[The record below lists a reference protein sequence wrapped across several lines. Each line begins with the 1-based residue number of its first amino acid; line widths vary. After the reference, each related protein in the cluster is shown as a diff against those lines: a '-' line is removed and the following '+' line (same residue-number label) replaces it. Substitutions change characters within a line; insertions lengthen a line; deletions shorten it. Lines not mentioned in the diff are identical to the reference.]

1 MAKMKDV
8 KLELERIQAENNGL
22 LLPEDV
28 VEAAR
33 VKESILHDKFT
44 WDDTAAADRY
54 RLWQARQLIT
64 AVVTILP
71 NDPKKAEVVQ
81 FVSLKSDRNDTGGYR
96 SLPIVLSESVL
107 RAQLLRDA
115 LSDLGIFQRKYRQLV
130 ELSGIFE
137 SIDLVLT
144 NTASK

>member
-115 LSDLGIFQRKYRQLV
+115 LSDLGHFQRKYRQLV

>member
-81 FVSLKSDRNDTGGYR
+81 FVSLKSDRNDNGGYR

>member
-1 MAKMKDV
+1 M
-8 KLELERIQAENNGL
+8 IQNNQ
-22 LLPEDV
+22 
-28 VEAAR
+28 
-33 VKESILHDKFT
+33 T
-44 WDDTAAADRY
+44 DDTAAAD
-54 RLWQARQLIT
+54 RQLIT

-71 NDPKKAEVVQ
+71 NDPQKAEVVVQ
-81 FVSLKSDRNDTGGYR
+81 FVSLKSD

-137 SIDLVLT
+137 SIDLALT